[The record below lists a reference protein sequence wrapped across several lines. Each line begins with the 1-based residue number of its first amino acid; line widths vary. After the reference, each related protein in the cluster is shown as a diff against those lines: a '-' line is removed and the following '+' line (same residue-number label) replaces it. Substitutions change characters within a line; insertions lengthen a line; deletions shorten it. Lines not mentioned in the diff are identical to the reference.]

1 MSEKLQEVEIGM
13 QKIVKSSKY
22 FKKWGKENNE
32 RQRKKVS
39 TKIRERTEVTME
51 TKTYVKLLKTRISV
65 NKVKVEGFAQ
75 KESLGEL

>member
-22 FKKWGKENNE
+22 FNKWNKENNE

-39 TKIRERTEVTME
+39 TKIRESTEVTME
-51 TKTYVKLLKTRISV
+51 TKTYVELLKPRISV
-65 NKVKVEGFAQ
+65 NKVRVEGFAQ